1 MNETILI
8 SCVQLQLTLEEHR
21 RRLDEREV
29 TLITPPVA
37 QQLTERELID
47 LVPGVDG
54 IIAGDDH
61 LTRTVLERADR
72 LRVIAKWGIGT
83 DGIDLDAARDLG
95 IRVTNTPGMF
105 GDEVADVVIGYL
117 IMLARDLHVVDREA
131 RTGGWPKPMGTSL
144 AGRTLGIVGVGDI
157 GRAVARRALAMGMR
171 VKGVEVDPGNGALA
185 EDLGVSL
192 TDIATLLR
200 ESDAISLNC
209 PLTAATRHLL
219 NESRIASMKPGAWV
233 INTARGGLI
242 DEQAL
247 VAALTDGHLA
257 GAALDVFEVEPLP
270 ADSSLLQLDRVILGS
285 HNGSNTVEAGRRTS
299 ERAIDNLLRGLD
311 EVVR

>member
-105 GDEVADVVIGYL
+105 GDEVADVVIGFL
-117 IMLARDLHVVDREA
+117 FMLARDLHVVDREA